1 MSDPYKVLGV
11 SRDASDEEIKKA
23 YRQLSR
29 KYHPDA
35 NINNPNKDKAEEMFK
50 IVQEAYEQIMYEK
63 QHPYASSGFGTSH
76 GSSSYGPG
84 SSHYGGASSAGSSSS
99 SGYGTQSGY
108 DEYGNFGDF
117 WNMFGGAFGGA
128 FHSQNAQGAPHQ
140 EDETQMHLR
149 AAANYVNS
157 GHYTE
162 ALNVL
167 NGIAAGE
174 RSARWYYLSATAN
187 AGLGNNVIALEYA
200 KQAAQMEPGNLTY
213 QRLKQQLESGGSWY
227 RTQQTSYPTMPTV
240 DSGWCLRLCLLNIFL
255 NVFCGGRFFCC

>member
-84 SSHYGGASSAGSSSS
+84 SSHYGGGSSTSS
-99 SGYGTQSGY
+99 SGSGYGTQSGY

-128 FHSQNAQGAPHQ
+128 FGGQNAQGAPHQ
-140 EDETQMHLR
+140 EDATQMHLR

-167 NGIAAGE
+167 NGIEAGE
-174 RSARWYYLSATAN
+174 RSARWFYLSAMAN

-200 KQAAQMEPGNLTY
+200 RQAAQMEPGNLTY

-227 RTQQTSYPTMPTV
+227 RRQQTSYPTMPTV
-240 DSGWCLRLCLLNIFL
+240 DSGWCVRLCLLNIFL